1 MIVSAGL
8 SIAIFVFLT
17 FVYFGTK
24 FFLVDRKG
32 PPMQTGVIKTV
43 LIMTYLILVIGSQL
57 GININNSKEHCQ
69 GVPQIVTSMLYTII
83 PNFFMLG
90 LVIILL
96 KVFPGW
102 KEPFSNTIGYGIVY
116 IMGLGETF
124 SELLKSKKVAAGKT
138 GGDLLSMIC
147 ENKSIVINQITPFNF
162 ELFMNRMSK
171 EGALKTGYKRREA
184 YDQLWKFV
192 NIKDAI
198 AEMVWY
204 LLTGALVISTSFNA
218 IFDTECDIPVAQRKA
233 AAAKFNAEMS
243 KKETQKPNEKL
254 FTVHD

>member
-1 MIVSAGL
+1 
-8 SIAIFVFLT
+8 
-17 FVYFGTK
+17 
-24 FFLVDRKG
+24 
-32 PPMQTGVIKTV
+32 
-43 LIMTYLILVIGSQL
+43 
-57 GININNSKEHCQ
+57 
-69 GVPQIVTSMLYTII
+69 
-83 PNFFMLG
+83 
-90 LVIILL
+90 
-96 KVFPGW
+96 
-102 KEPFSNTIGYGIVY
+102 
-116 IMGLGETF
+116 
-124 SELLKSKKVAAGKT
+124 
-138 GGDLLSMIC
+138 MIC

-198 AEMVWY
+198 AEMTWY